1 MGNSELG
8 IRNLRFVGYL
18 CLSVFLC
25 GSTAVADPT
34 PTPTQLSATITV
46 IPNPARG
53 KKLAFRIVTTAPAIV
68 RVRIYNRFFDP
79 VEKLEQEGN
88 GLFDILWSLK
98 KVPEGIYYY
107 QTQVEDKV
115 TGQTIKLPQQ
125 KFVVLK
131 EEPAKK
137 KKPKKAP
144 TPSIS

>member
-1 MGNSELG
+1 M
-8 IRNLRFVGYL
+8 RNP
-18 CLSVFLC
+18 FLFLLVC
-25 GSTAVADPT
+25 GSFLFSPLMANDPT
-34 PTPTQLSATITV
+34 PTPSQISATITV

-53 KKLAFRIVTTAPAIV
+53 KKLAFRIVSTAPVIA
-68 RVRIYNRFFDP
+68 RVKIYNRFFDP
-79 VEKLEQEGN
+79 IEKLEQEGT

-107 QTQVEDKV
+107 QTQVEDKA

-137 KKPKKAP
+137 KKSKK
-144 TPSIS
+144 